1 MSPLALHVFEK
12 SGLGRAPFHC
22 VGVASI
28 PSSSLAEHNPS
39 AYNAA
44 MAALPRGLGCGSCAY
59 CGTAI
64 MHNFIIES
72 ADDRR
77 FVVGCDCVAK
87 TGDAGLAKEVKRVRV
102 AVALEKRTAAR
113 SLARSEREALW
124 AAERVER
131 AKAFSTENAALI
143 ERAYACYDVAF
154 IRDVTERGIAGGFIS
169 DRALTALTNA
179 VEQLEASARRRAASR
194 HVGTVGKRETF
205 EVTVERVAS
214 FERDS
219 FSGWGKETVWIVTM
233 RDANDAAIV
242 SKTPS
247 FSAQKGERL
256 VIKATVKAH
265 DEYRGERQT
274 LVQRVKIVKMIE
286 QEIAA

>member
-1 MSPLALHVFEK
+1 MERPIHVFEK
-12 SGLGRAPFHC
+12 SGLGRAPFRC
-22 VGVASI
+22 VGLVSI
-28 PSSSLAEHNPS
+28 PSTSLAGSNPD
-39 AYNAA
+39 AYNNA
-44 MAALPRGLGCGSCAY
+44 MRSLPSGIGVGSCGY
-59 CGTAI
+59 CGTAL

-77 FVVGCDCVAK
+77 FVVGCDCVSR
-87 TGDAGLAKEVKRVRV
+87 TGDAGLVKQVKRARV
-102 AVALEKRTAAR
+102 EVALAKRTAAR
-113 SLARSEREALW
+113 SLAKAERDALR

-131 AKAFSTENAALI
+131 AKTFATEHAALI
-143 ERAYACYDVAF
+143 ERAGAF
-154 IRDVTERGIAGGFIS
+154 FEIGFIKDVTERGLAGGFIS
-169 DRALTALTNA
+169 DRALAALTKA
-179 VEQLEASARRRAASR
+179 VTELEENARRRAASR
-194 HVGTVGKRETF
+194 HVGTVGKRQTF

-219 FSGWGKETVWIVTM
+219 FSGYGKETVWIVTM

-274 LVQRVKIVKMIE
+274 IVQRVKVEKML
-286 QEIAA
+286 